1 MTGEMV
7 DYPGFGFEVLAE
19 DPGSRARVGR
29 IDTPHGSLR
38 TPAFIFCATK
48 ATVKAASVEDLE
60 AANVDIIL
68 ANTYHMLIQPGP
80 DVVERMGGLHKFMGW
95 DGPMLTD
102 SGGFQIFS
110 LGQGTEADEI
120 KSSGARK
127 QTKLLQKLTEEGA
140 TFRSPRD
147 GSYHTLS
154 PESSIQIQRKL
165 GANLIVVLDEC
176 TPYHVDQAYTENSLA
191 LTKRWA
197 DRSLAEF
204 ERSHD
209 GRQALYGV
217 VQGGVYEAL
226 RRESA
231 EFVSSRP
238 FFGHA
243 VGGCLGAQADQMYDV
258 VRYSMEP
265 LRRDRP
271 VHLLGI
277 GAIRDIWEGVEM
289 GIDTFDCVTPTR
301 IARHGWALSRE
312 APSFRRNLKNAKFRE
327 DDAPLD
333 EDCDCIA
340 CRRHSRA
347 YIHHLLKANEIL
359 GLHLLTVHNIR
370 YMTRLLATVRSA
382 ILAGRLKEAK
392 ADWLG
397 D

>member
-1 MTGEMV
+1 MV
-7 DYPGFGFEVLAE
+7 DYPGFRFGVLAE

-165 GANLIVVLDEC
+165 GADLIVVLDEC

>member
-1 MTGEMV
+1 MV
-7 DYPGFGFEVLAE
+7 DYPGFRFGVLAE

-48 ATVKAASVEDLE
+48 ATVKAASVEDLD

-165 GANLIVVLDEC
+165 GADLIVVLDEC

-258 VRYSMEP
+258 VRFSMEP

-312 APSFRRNLKNAKFRE
+312 APSFRRNLRNAKFRE

-359 GLHLLTVHNIR
+359 GLQLLTVHNIR

>member
-1 MTGEMV
+1 MV
-7 DYPGFGFEVLAE
+7 DYPGFRFGVLAE
-19 DPGSRARVGR
+19 DPGSRARIGR

-48 ATVKAASVEDLE
+48 ATVKAASVEDLD

-165 GANLIVVLDEC
+165 GADLIVVLDEC

-258 VRYSMEP
+258 VRFSMEP

-312 APSFRRNLKNAKFRE
+312 APSFRRNLRNAKFRE

>member
-1 MTGEMV
+1 MV
-7 DYPGFGFEVLAE
+7 DYPGFRFGVLAE

-165 GANLIVVLDEC
+165 GADLIVVLDEC

-258 VRYSMEP
+258 VRFSMEP

-312 APSFRRNLKNAKFRE
+312 APSFRRNLRNAKFCE

>member
-1 MTGEMV
+1 MV
-7 DYPGFGFEVLAE
+7 DYPGFEFEVLAE
-19 DPGSRARVGR
+19 NPGSRARVGR

-38 TPAFIFCATK
+38 TPTFIFCATK
-48 ATVKAASVEDLE
+48 ATVKASSVEDLE

-80 DVVERMGGLHKFMGW
+80 DVVERMGGLHKFMDW

-110 LGQGTEADEI
+110 LGHGTEADEI

-165 GANLIVVLDEC
+165 GADLIVVLDEC

>member
-1 MTGEMV
+1 MV
-7 DYPGFGFEVLAE
+7 DYPEFGFEVLAE

-48 ATVKAASVEDLE
+48 ATIKAASVEDLE

-95 DGPMLTD
+95 DGPILTD

-110 LGQGTEADEI
+110 LGQGSEADEI

-127 QTKLLQKLTEEGA
+127 QTPLLQKLTEEGA

-165 GANLIVVLDEC
+165 GADLIVVLDEC
-176 TPYHVDQAYTENSLA
+176 TPYHVDRTYTENSLA

-209 GRQALYGV
+209 GSQALYGV
-217 VQGGVYEAL
+217 VQGGIYEAL

-231 EFVSSRP
+231 EFISSRP

-258 VRYSMEP
+258 VRYSMELLP
-265 LRRDRP
+265 RDRP

-277 GAIRDIWEGVEM
+277 GGIRDIWEGVEM

-312 APSFRRNLKNAKFRE
+312 APAFRRNLKNAKFRE
-327 DDAPLD
+327 DDTPLD

-340 CRRHSRA
+340 CRRHCRA

-359 GLHLLTVHNIR
+359 GLQLLTVHNIR

-382 ILAGRLKEAK
+382 ILTGRLSEAK

-397 D
+397 A

>member
-1 MTGEMV
+1 MV
-7 DYPGFGFEVLAE
+7 DYPGFEFEVLAE
-19 DPGSRARVGR
+19 NPGSRARVGR

-38 TPAFIFCATK
+38 TPTFIFCATK
-48 ATVKAASVEDLE
+48 ATVKASSVEDLE

-110 LGQGTEADEI
+110 LGHGTEADEI

-165 GANLIVVLDEC
+165 GADLIVVLDEC